1 MAAHETARVL
11 EGRRAVAHS
20 GRRTQ
25 TKRDRVRNRIA
36 FGLIVAAL
44 IGLCTGAVSEA
55 ALIGAAAGSSA
66 TVGN

>member
-25 TKRDRVRNRIA
+25 TKGDRVRNRIA

-44 IGLCTGAVSEA
+44 IGLCTAAVSEG